1 MRTRLDSVGRIYL
14 PKEVRERI
22 GVQEFTVEMLE
33 DGSIILRPIRID
45 PVEKYYGVVKTK
57 QMSVEEMEQ
66 KIKESVVKLYRND
79 IS

>member
-45 PVEKYYGVVKTK
+45 PVEKYYGVLKTK

>member
-22 GVQEFTVEMLE
+22 GVQEFTVEILE